1 MRKLLFILILLPMIC
16 NSQNYISI
24 GSSIIMPET
33 DTGNEYGISISTSFN
48 HNVDYIIFQPTI
60 SISQFKGIDNEL
72 RRNRQYSYNTTLFT
86 AGLNIMN
93 TGRFYGVLGVHY
105 NANIVSSKFKLEPN
119 QYDKVARHN
128 LFLSEYIGIGYHSL
142 INIEFGIFYT
152 NTNYLEGYYP
162 ITSKHNDVYLQLKLS
177 YDIVL
182 NKYKCKC
189 LNNN

>member
-1 MRKLLFILILLPMIC
+1 MIC
-16 NSQNYISI
+16 SSQNYISI

-48 HNVDYIIFQPTI
+48 HNVDYIIFQPI
-60 SISQFKGIDNEL
+60 VAISQFKGIDNEL

-93 TGRFYGVLGVHY
+93 TGRFYGVIGVHY
-105 NANIVSSKFKLEPN
+105 NANIVSSKFRLQPN

-128 LFLSEYIGIGYHSL
+128 LFLSEYIGIGYHTL
-142 INIEFGIFYT
+142 FNIEFGMFYT

-177 YDIVL
+177 YDIPII
-182 NKYKCKC
+182 KYKCKC
-189 LNNN
+189 LNN